1 MVPIESGVDKGLAW
15 HYGDPL
21 REQRWLEEGTGVVDL
36 ANREVFRITGSERA
50 SYLNLL
56 GTAKLDE
63 LVPGQSASTFL
74 LDPQGHILFFAALV
88 ETGEEIW
95 GWTEPGC
102 GAGLVEHLN
111 RMKFRMDADAQLR
124 PDMGVV
130 WCGSPGGVCRTG
142 APNCLGGA
150 EIFVP
155 RGDVE
160 SVMGSGHPVGLWAM
174 TARRIAA
181 GIPRVGVDT
190 DSRTLPN
197 ELGVP
202 SENLS
207 LNKGCYPGQETV
219 ARVYN
224 VGAPP
229 RRLVRLNFD
238 GSEER
243 FLDPGTPIMLE
254 GDPVGYLGSMAYH
267 YELGPIG
274 LSLVKR
280 EIDDGATLF
289 ADGLPSRIDPLVPR
303 DVGLHVRFQPGRP
316 PFRPNRPPLK

>member
-1 MVPIESGVDKGLAW
+1 MVPIESGVDRGLAW

-21 REQRWLEEGTGVVDL
+21 REQRWLEAGTGTVDL
-36 ANREVFRITGSERA
+36 ANREVFRITGAARA
-50 SYLNLL
+50 AYLNLL

-63 LVPGQSASTFL
+63 LAPGRSASTFL

-102 GAGLVEHLN
+102 GAGLTDHLN
-111 RMKFRMDADAQLR
+111 RMRFRMDVDAQLR
-124 PDMGVV
+124 EDMGVV
-130 WCGSPGGVCRTG
+130 WIGSPSDWPCREGT
-142 APNCLGGA
+142 PNCLGGA
-150 EIFVP
+150 EAFIP
-155 RGDVE
+155 RTETE
-160 SVMGSGHPVGLWAM
+160 SVMARGNPVGLWAY

-181 GIPRVGVDT
+181 GVVRIGVDT

-202 SENLS
+202 SENLD
-207 LNKGCYPGQETV
+207 LGKGCYPGQETV

-229 RRLVRLNFD
+229 RRLVRLHFD

-243 FLDPGTPIMLE
+243 FLDPLTPLTLD
-254 GDPVGYLGSMAYH
+254 GVPVGRLGSMAYH
-267 YELGPIG
+267 HELGPIG
-274 LSLVKR
+274 LSLIKR
-280 EIDDGATLF
+280 ETDDDTTLL
-289 ADGLPSRIDPLVPR
+289 ADGIPARIDPLVPR
-303 DVGLHVRFQPGRP
+303 DVGLHVRFPSTQPS
-316 PFRPNRPPLK
+316 LK